1 MMWQAPP
8 APIRSR
14 MPPCSGQSR
23 PSPAGGRERRGRL
36 DRPCARRLRD
46 LAVGTEECSRR
57 GSNQRMALQKN
68 KQTDNFKPVVLS
80 EFQAAVDTGDQL
92 RAIVERIEHVE
103 EE

>member
-1 MMWQAPP
+1 MKWRARLQPRSDQACHR
-8 APIRSR
+8 ARANQ
-14 MPPCSGQSR
+14 GQALRVAAKDAAS
-23 PSPAGGRERRGRL
+23 L

-80 EFQAAVDTGDQL
+80 EFQAAVDIPRYAARHPRND
-92 RAIVERIEHVE
+92 R
-103 EE
+103 